1 MRQADAAAAEVVN
14 EQKPPVPVASQS
26 AEREK
31 PVMSAENA
39 LAASGSAGQ
48 VPSPSS
54 PSRSGPPPA
63 SWVMAEGTPTG

>member
-1 MRQADAAAAEVVN
+1 VRQADAAPAAAEVVN

-48 VPSPSS
+48 VPSPSYLLAAAH
-54 PSRSGPPPA
+54 PQPHG
-63 SWVMAEGTPTG
+63 